1 MITLT
6 TEGALISTPT
16 LLVVLGCL
24 VYVVQ
29 RWISE

>member
-6 TEGALISTPT
+6 NEGSLLNTPT

-29 RWISE
+29 RWMSE